1 MPSFTTPWDEAS
13 ARTKRLHTR
22 KARQAI
28 DACLEEIVLQEKHY
42 ILRTVCESQNTSEN
56 IDPMLLEA
64 LVEC

>member
-28 DACLEEIVLQEKHY
+28 DAYLEEIVLQEKHY
-42 ILRTVCESQNTSEN
+42 ILRTVN

>member
-42 ILRTVCESQNTSEN
+42 ILRTVN